1 MLVGLLASC
10 GTAAPRWRGI
20 AKIGLIQSFHGA
32 DAATAMAV
40 HTTVRQRLIDANF
53 AGGAAGL
60 RLELVSLDDESSPRI
75 AADRATELTLDP
87 RVIAVL
93 APSTSLAAP
102 VLVNRGARH
111 VAVDSPAAA
120 VAAIDRILAELA
132 P

>member
-1 MLVGLLASC
+1 
-10 GTAAPRWRGI
+10 
-20 AKIGLIQSFHGA
+20 
-32 DAATAMAV
+32 MAV
-40 HTTVRQRLIDANF
+40 HTTVRQRLIDANL

-75 AADRATELTLDP
+75 AIDRATELTLDP

-93 APSTSLAAP
+93 APSASLAAP
-102 VLVNRGARH
+102 AIVHRGVRH